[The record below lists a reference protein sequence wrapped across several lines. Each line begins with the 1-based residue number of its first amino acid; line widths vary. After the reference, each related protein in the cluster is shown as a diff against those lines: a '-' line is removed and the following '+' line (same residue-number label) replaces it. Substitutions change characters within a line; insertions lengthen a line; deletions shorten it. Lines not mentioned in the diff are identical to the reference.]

1 MEYTTSNSQVTTLAS
16 GQSQPDAIAVDSS
29 GNVYWTDNGGTVM
42 KYAP

>member
-1 MEYTTSNSQVTTLAS
+1 MGYTTSNSHVTTLTS
-16 GQSQPDAIAVDSS
+16 DQNQPCGIAVDSS